1 MRTFLLLIFSTLAL
15 NLVIAQ
21 TPSLPKAV
29 GQEYQL
35 ALLTARQ
42 GNHKGALEA
51 IRNIINDASLL
62 PYWQKRLAAD
72 TLFLRGTMDYEK
84 RSMPSAERFLK
95 QALDA
100 RIQMFG
106 ENDSSVAET
115 YSRLGMMY
123 RRSGDFPQSEIS
135 LQKAL
140 DIQRAVLGSD
150 NVIVAYSLNNL
161 GNLYKSRNQP
171 ENAIKYY
178 DDALHIYQSLT
189 KDSLRFTGEGMTYLN
204 YAILN
209 HRFGAYAKAEAQV
222 IAGLTQY
229 KAVYGSM
236 HKELG
241 RFWFELARLA
251 IDQSD
256 FSQSLIYA
264 DSTSQAWQSAEVPE
278 YLYIK
283 IIQGIAHAE
292 RGDYEQAEEYQ
303 LLALS
308 EMQAREMN
316 NPMTLSGIYS
326 NLANIALLQENVAE
340 SEAYLNQSIQLS
352 ASVLPPGD
360 PVFKTHN
367 YLLGQINFKKKAFDK
382 AIYHFKL
389 ALAEAPGRSPEEIPE
404 NGAVYETL
412 GVSYAEK
419 GEFDVAFTQFALSKN
434 CFEKAGLVNHID
446 YARLYEKIGHAY
458 SQNQQFAKANQ
469 AMKKGREILGYD
481 FAIESAQKL
490 PPLHS
495 PYSRNVLLENL
506 QASARVYR
514 AQAQHNNHTP
524 TENQVAWQ
532 ALQLA
537 VSLIDSMRLS
547 FRSHGAKALLHER
560 IFPIYSDAISVAWQN
575 YQVNQDPYWLE
586 QAFQMSERNKSMILF
601 ESLRDHQAQKF
612 GGIPDSILQKERRI
626 SLDLALIEK
635 QLFELENANDPE
647 QVSIRGQLLALRA
660 KYDTFISKLENTYPE
675 YFTLKYAPNSV
686 AITNIQSQLQGADQA
701 WVSYFMGKEQTYAF
715 VIQSGSIDWIEIGPS
730 EALSKMVE
738 NLIRTIP
745 TEQQRDGLAL
755 ANISHQLYSQLVAAL
770 GELPLEMVIIPD
782 GILGYVPFD
791 LLLTHSPNAQLGF
804 KDWPY
809 LLHQHQLSY
818 AYSSTLHLEQVQSQS
833 RRKLQTKVL
842 AFAPSFPSMEQAQF
856 ASSRRQLSPLAHNQ
870 SEVNQL
876 SRYFS
881 GQTYLAAAASEGEF
895 KQQAASYDIIHIAS
909 HALVNDQNPLYS
921 HINFTPGADSLE
933 DGVLELAELFN
944 LQLQAE
950 MVVLS
955 ACETGL
961 GKLQQ
966 GEGIVSL
973 ARGMSYAG
981 ANSVLTTLW
990 QVNDAATADLMAR
1003 FYAELDQGES
1013 KDAALRNAKIAYL
1026 SESDQLSAHPF
1037 YWAAYVPIGD
1047 MRPLTQTN
1055 WSIIFLLLGLGFAL
1069 LAGVYWI
1076 KKRK

>member
-1 MRTFLLLIFSTLAL
+1 MRTSLLLFLPFLAL
-15 NLVIAQ
+15 NLVFAQ
-21 TPSLPKAV
+21 TPSLPQAV
-29 GQEYQL
+29 HREYQL
-35 ALLTARQ
+35 ALFTARQ
-42 GNHKGALEA
+42 GNHAGALST

-62 PYWQKRLAAD
+62 PYWQKRLVAD
-72 TLFLRGTMDYEK
+72 TLFLRGTIDYEK

-95 QALDA
+95 QALDS

-123 RRSGDFPQSEIS
+123 RRSGDFPQAEAS
-135 LQKAL
+135 LKKAL
-140 DIQRAVLGSD
+140 TIQQSVLGPD

-161 GNLYKSRNQP
+161 GNLHKSRNQP
-171 ENAIKYY
+171 EKALKYY
-178 DDALHIYQSLT
+178 DDALHIYNTLA
-189 KDSLRFTGEGMTYLN
+189 KDSLRFAGEGMTNLN
-204 YAILN
+204 YGILN
-209 HRFGAYAKAEAQV
+209 HRLGAYAEAEQQV

-229 KAVYGSM
+229 KVIFGNM

-264 DSTSQAWQSAEVPE
+264 DSASQAWKNAGVPE

-308 EMQAREMN
+308 EMQARGMN
-316 NPMTLSGIYS
+316 NPVTLAGIYS
-326 NLANIALLQENVAE
+326 NLANIALLQENVEA
-340 SEAYLNQSIQLS
+340 SEAYLTQGMQLS

-367 YLLGQINFKKKAFDK
+367 YLLGQINHKKKALDK

-389 ALAEAPGRSPEEIPE
+389 ALVEAPERAPDEVPE
-404 NGAVYETL
+404 NGATYETL
-412 GVSYAEK
+412 GVLYAEK
-419 GEFDVAFTQFALSKN
+419 GEFNTAFAQFAIAKS
-434 CFEKAGLVNHID
+434 CFEKAGLVNHVD
-446 YARLYEKIGHAY
+446 YARLYEKMGHAY

-481 FAIESAQKL
+481 FAIANVQKL
-490 PPLHS
+490 PPLKS

-506 QASARVYR
+506 QASAQVYR
-514 AQAQHNNHTP
+514 AESQHKHDAPTVDQA
-524 TENQVAWQ
+524 AWQ
-532 ALQLA
+532 SLQLA

-560 IFPIYSDAISVAWQN
+560 IFPIYSDAISLAWQN
-575 YQVNQDPYWLE
+575 YQVNKDPYWLE
-586 QAFQMSERNKSMILF
+586 KAFQMSERNKSMILF
-601 ESLRDHQAQKF
+601 ESLRDHQAQRF
-612 GGIPDSILQKERRI
+612 GGIPDSILQNERRI

-647 QVSIRGQLLALRA
+647 QINIRGQLLALRA
-660 KYDTFISKLENTYPE
+660 KYDAFISKLENNYPE
-675 YFTLKYAPNSV
+675 YFNLKYAPNSV
-686 AITNIQSQLQGADQA
+686 SIADIQSQLGADQA
-701 WVSYFMGKEQTYAF
+701 WISYFMGEKQTYAF
-715 VIQSGSIDWIEIGPS
+715 VIQSENIAWVEIGPS
-730 EALSKMVE
+730 EALSQMVE
-738 NLIRTIP
+738 KLIRTIP
-745 TEQQRDGLAL
+745 AEQQRDGLLL
-755 ANISHQLYSQLVAAL
+755 AEVSHQLYAQLVAPL
-770 GELPLEMVIIPD
+770 GELPQEIVIIQD

-791 LLLTHSPNAQLGF
+791 LLLTHSPDAQLGF

-818 AYSSTLHLEQVQSQS
+818 AYSGTLHLEQVQS
-833 RRKLQTKVL
+833 RNRPRLQTKVL

-876 SRYFS
+876 SRYFP

-895 KQQAASYDIIHIAS
+895 KLQAASYDIIHIAS

-944 LQLQAE
+944 LRLQAE

-990 QVNDAATADLMAR
+990 QVNDASTADLMER
-1003 FYAELDQGES
+1003 FYANLDQGES

-1037 YWAAYVPIGD
+1037 YWAAFVPIGD

-1055 WSIIFLLLGLGFAL
+1055 WKGIFLLFGLGFAL